1 MPLDNV
7 RLQKQGSMRIAPMVP
22 FGVHTQKANNL
33 ETDEHAVS
41 RLFWYGVQAHI
52 PLAVKYIEEV
62 ERTGIP
68 CIAMFYGTKE
78 H

>member
-1 MPLDNV
+1 MPLDPV
-7 RLQKQGSMRIAPMVP
+7 PLPKQGSMRIAAREPYCVYIP
-22 FGVHTQKANNL
+22 QQANNL

-68 CIAMFYGTKE
+68 CIE
-78 H
+78 Q